1 MNRRGSEATS
11 VRDQIQISEN
21 ELYDITRIVKVGL
34 PTTQN
39 SHHASRSKH
48 LRMSSNLNSLLK
60 ERIRDAVA
68 AIYDERGSAA
78 ENRYTTPEQLSK
90 ALLDV
95 LFPEE
100 HDHNTEVTGVV
111 KVPTVSDSEE
121 STDSKK
127 ARKKRDPMSEEAKAA
142 MAAKRA
148 ATIAAKKAAEGSN
161 AAAGAPAEAPAEAKP
176 EAKERKPRGP
186 MSEEKKAAM
195 AAKKAATIAAKKA
208 AAGGAAE

>member
-1 MNRRGSEATS
+1 
-11 VRDQIQISEN
+11 
-21 ELYDITRIVKVGL
+21 
-34 PTTQN
+34 
-39 SHHASRSKH
+39 
-48 LRMSSNLNSLLK
+48 MSSNLNSLLK

-90 ALLDV
+90 ALLDA

-111 KVPTVSDSEE
+111 KVPTASDSE

-127 ARKKRDPMSEEAKAA
+127 ERKKRAPMSEEAKAA

-148 ATIAAKKAAEGSN
+148 ATVAAKKAAEGSN
-161 AAAGAPAEAPAEAKP
+161 AAAAPAAAPAAEEAKPEAKP

-186 MSEEKKAAM
+186 MSEEAKAAM
-195 AAKKAATIAAKKA
+195 AAKRKATLEAKKA
-208 AAGGAAE
+208 AAE

>member
-21 ELYDITRIVKVGL
+21 ELSDITRIVKVGL

-127 ARKKRDPMSEEAKAA
+127 ARKKRDPLSEEAKAA

-148 ATIAAKKAAEGSN
+148 ATIAAKKAA
-161 AAAGAPAEAPAEAKP
+161 AAGAPAEEAKPEPKP

>member
-161 AAAGAPAEAPAEAKP
+161 AAAAPAEAPAEAKP

>member
-1 MNRRGSEATS
+1 
-11 VRDQIQISEN
+11 
-21 ELYDITRIVKVGL
+21 
-34 PTTQN
+34 
-39 SHHASRSKH
+39 
-48 LRMSSNLNSLLK
+48 MSSNLNSLLK

-90 ALLDV
+90 ALLDA

-111 KVPTVSDSEE
+111 KVPTASDSDDG

-127 ARKKRDPMSEEAKAA
+127 ERKKRAPMSEEAKAE
-142 MAAKRA
+142 MAAKRK

-161 AAAGAPAEAPAEAKP
+161 AAAAPAAAPAAEEAKP

-186 MSEEKKAAM
+186 MSEEAKAAM
-195 AAKKAATIAAKKA
+195 AAKRKATLEAKKA
-208 AAGGAAE
+208 AAE

>member
-11 VRDQIQISEN
+11 VRDQMRISEN
-21 ELYDITRIVKVGL
+21 ELSDITRIAKVGFQHTEL
-34 PTTQN
+34 
-39 SHHASRSKH
+39 HHASRSKH

-68 AIYDERGSAA
+68 AIYDERGSAS

-90 ALLDV
+90 ALLDA

-127 ARKKRDPMSEEAKAA
+127 ERKKRAPMSEEAKAE
-142 MAAKRA
+142 MAAKRK

-161 AAAGAPAEAPAEAKP
+161 AAAAPAAAPAEEAKP

-186 MSEEKKAAM
+186 MSEEAKAAM
-195 AAKKAATIAAKKA
+195 AAKRKATLEAKKA
-208 AAGGAAE
+208 AAE

>member
-127 ARKKRDPMSEEAKAA
+127 ARKKRDPLSEEAKAA

-148 ATIAAKKAAEGSN
+148 ATIAAKKAA
-161 AAAGAPAEAPAEAKP
+161 AAGAPAEEAKPEPKP